1 MEINVNISTFEFTAD
16 GVTYIV
22 TDISQALWKK
32 FSIGLQLDIDY
43 IQFLKR
49 QKVIEQEKIIRLA
62 ILYEDSRKQKTAKME
77 KIP

>member
-1 MEINVNISTFEFTAD
+1 MEINVNISTFEFIAD

-43 IQFLKR
+43 LQFLKR